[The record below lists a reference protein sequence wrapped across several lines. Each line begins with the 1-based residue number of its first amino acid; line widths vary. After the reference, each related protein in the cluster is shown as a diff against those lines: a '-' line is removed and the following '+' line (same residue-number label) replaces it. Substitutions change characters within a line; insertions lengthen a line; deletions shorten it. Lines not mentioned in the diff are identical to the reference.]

1 MPSKK
6 YAFHDGK
13 SGAALAIR
21 VTPRS
26 SSNQVDEI
34 LNNGTIRVR
43 LSASGNDRE
52 INQALIAF
60 LGDVLEVPTSKIEI
74 VAGETGRDKLISIL
88 DMDVV
93 SVHQQILEH
102 LK

>member
-43 LSASGNDRE
+43 LIATGNDSE

-60 LGDVLEVPTSKIEI
+60 LGDVLEIPTTKI
-74 VAGETGRDKLISIL
+74 
-88 DMDVV
+88 
-93 SVHQQILEH
+93 
-102 LK
+102 

>member
-43 LSASGNDRE
+43 LIASGNDVKSTG
-52 INQALIAF
+52 F
-60 LGDVLEVPTSKIEI
+60 MHLGDVLNS
-74 VAGETGRDKLISIL
+74 
-88 DMDVV
+88 
-93 SVHQQILEH
+93 HQN
-102 LK
+102 